1 MSEEIKRKIGR
12 PRLHEEA
19 KKSYSIKAT
28 ETGWRG
34 LKLLAANSGL
44 SLSEYLEFLGR
55 TGTLPE

>member
-1 MSEEIKRKIGR
+1 MSEQIKRKVGR
-12 PRLHEEA
+12 PRLHKEA

-34 LKLLAANSGL
+34 LKNLAACSGL

-55 TGTLPE
+55 TGTLPD

>member
-1 MSEEIKRKIGR
+1 MSEQIKIKVGR

-28 ETGWRG
+28 ETGWQG
-34 LKLLAANSGL
+34 LKLLAACSGL

-55 TGTLPE
+55 TGTLPN

>member
-1 MSEEIKRKIGR
+1 MSKQIRIKVGR

-28 ETGWRG
+28 ETGWQG
-34 LKLLAANSGL
+34 LKRLAACSGL

-55 TGTLPE
+55 TGTLPD

>member
-1 MSEEIKRKIGR
+1 MPEKIKRKVGR

-28 ETGWRG
+28 EAGWQG
-34 LKLLAANSGL
+34 LKRLAACSGL

-55 TGTLPE
+55 TGTLPN

>member
-1 MSEEIKRKIGR
+1 MSNQIKRKVGR

-28 ETGWRG
+28 ETGWKG
-34 LKLLAANSGL
+34 LKHLAACSGL

-55 TGTLPE
+55 NGCLPN